1 MYIWY
6 AEWINALQ
14 EIAQGISFAPIG
26 LLDMFNTGG
35 AVEHFEIH
43 KGATASASLR
53 VRGSGRFGVYSSQK
67 PVKCVV
73 GDNETDFNYESET
86 GLLTFYMPVSVE
98 DMYKWP
104 IEIQFWVV
112 EYHSWKLHYVNCW
125 DISVFCCHKLTS
137 KDREGTL
144 WRFKK

>member
-1 MYIWY
+1 M
-6 AEWINALQ
+6 
-14 EIAQGISFAPIG
+14 G

-67 PVKCVV
+67 PVKCAV

-86 GLLTFYMPVSVE
+86 GLLTFYIPVPVE
-98 DMYKWP
+98 DMYNWP
-104 IEIQFWVV
+104 IEIQF
-112 EYHSWKLHYVNCW
+112 
-125 DISVFCCHKLTS
+125 
-137 KDREGTL
+137 
-144 WRFKK
+144 